1 MRVDVERELLE
12 SAELFGRL
20 LLHELREPDLEQL
33 TQPEVAAALF
43 EVGVDVAPL
52 RGQVD
57 LDELAVEFLAAFLAP
72 KQGGPLVQSL
82 WTAGSYEGDSA
93 VALRALAAAA
103 GVEFDRAVARGA
115 AQDHLG
121 CILQLWA
128 VSCEAQPEVA
138 RRIERDHLA
147 WSLAPLERL
156 AAGEG
161 FYAGVSRGTAALV
174 RAILEQAGSNER
186 PS

>member
-1 MRVDVERELLE
+1 MAEVEGELVE
-12 SAELFGRL
+12 SAELFARL
-20 LLHELREPDLEQL
+20 LLHELGETDVAQL
-33 TQPEVAAALF
+33 TQPEVAQVLA

-52 RGQVD
+52 RGDVD
-57 LDELAVEFLAAFLAP
+57 LDGLAVEFLEAFLAP

-93 VALRALAAAA
+93 VAVRALARAA
-103 GVEFDRAVARGA
+103 GVEFDREAARGA
-115 AQDHLG
+115 AHDHLG

-128 VSCEAQPEVA
+128 VACVAQPEVA

-161 FYAGVSRGTAALV
+161 FYAGLSRGAASLV
-174 RAILEQAGSNER
+174 RAILAGAGADVAGA
-186 PS
+186 